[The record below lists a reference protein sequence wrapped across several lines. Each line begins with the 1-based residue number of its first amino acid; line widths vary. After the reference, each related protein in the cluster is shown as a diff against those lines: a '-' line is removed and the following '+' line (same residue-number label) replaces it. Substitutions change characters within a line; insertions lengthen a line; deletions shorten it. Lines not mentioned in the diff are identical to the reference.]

1 MKNISVSCGMGVAV
15 RGLVSFSHQ
24 CRSTSRRGGRSSRM
38 PSSCSSSTEETVS
51 FMIRSKETLGASCG
65 SGGSADPCGCSAVS
79 CSGAFSSAGTS
90 SGAVSAAG
98 FPSSSGTGWCGKW
111 MIWVSDGW
119 SSSGS
124 SGPPEENTSS
134 STSAGKSI
142 STGSVSGVNRSP
154 SGCWVVFTAAE
165 VSGSAWGSGSAE
177 ASC

>member
-1 MKNISVSCGMGVAV
+1 
-15 RGLVSFSHQ
+15 
-24 CRSTSRRGGRSSRM
+24 
-38 PSSCSSSTEETVS
+38 
-51 FMIRSKETLGASCG
+51 MICSKETLGG
-65 SGGSADPCGCSAVS
+65 SSGSADPCGSSA
-79 CSGAFSSAGTS
+79 GAFSSEDAS
-90 SGAVSAAG
+90 VAVVSAVG
-98 FPSSSGTGWCGKW
+98 SSSFSGTGWCGKW

-142 STGSVSGVNRSP
+142 STGSAPGVNRSP
-154 SGCWVVFTAAE
+154 SGFLGSSAAAE

>member
-1 MKNISVSCGMGVAV
+1 MGAAL

-24 CRSTSRRGGRSSRM
+24 YRSTSRRGGRSSRI

-51 FMIRSKETLGASCG
+51 FMICSKETLGASCG
-65 SGGSADPCGCSAVS
+65 SADPCGCSAGS
-79 CSGAFSSAGTS
+79 CSGAFSSVGTS
-90 SGAVSAAG
+90 SGAVSAVG
-98 FPSSSGTGWCGKW
+98 SSSSSGVGWCGKW

-142 STGSVSGVNRSP
+142 STGSAPGVNRSP

-165 VSGSAWGSGSAE
+165 VSGSA
-177 ASC
+177 